1 MKFKTTKKAINANY
15 STIIC
20 VGYCSLQHLLWS
32 TDPAAYTVRAEGW
45 GADIYTFGGVA
56 IVTGYAPFG
65 NIRPKYEI
73 TKKYDD
79 EAATFCSDYTISYE
93 ERKEKLYALIKQF
106 IAEVTA

>member
-1 MKFKTTKKAINANY
+1 MKFKTTKKAIKDNY
-15 STIIC
+15 STIIS
-20 VGYCSLQHLLWS
+20 VGYCSLQHLLNCQEA
-32 TDPAAYTVRAEGW
+32 AAYTVRAEGW

-65 NIRPKYEI
+65 NIRPNYEL

-79 EAATFCSDYTISYE
+79 EAAAFCYDYTISYE
-93 ERKEKLYALIKQF
+93 ERKEKLYVLIKKF